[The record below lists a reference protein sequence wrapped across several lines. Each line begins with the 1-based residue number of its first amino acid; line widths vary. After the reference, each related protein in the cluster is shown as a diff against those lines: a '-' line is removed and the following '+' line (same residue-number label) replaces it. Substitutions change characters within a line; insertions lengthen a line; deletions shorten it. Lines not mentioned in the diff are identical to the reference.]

1 MSARRVD
8 IPDLVR
14 RKATARGE
22 LGLEWLK
29 RLDLLVEAIAFDW
42 GLTLGT
48 TLPGG
53 TEGYVAEAETRDGV
67 EAVLK
72 LAIPSDDGVA
82 NEIRTLEF
90 AGGRGYAILLRHD
103 VVRNA
108 LLLERLGPRLSS
120 QGLPVEAQMGA
131 ICATLREA
139 WVPVPAEFL
148 LPTGADKAAS
158 LAGFIGTAWAELD
171 HPCSSRVV
179 ARALSFADS
188 RGAAFDPASAV
199 LVHGD
204 AHAANTL
211 LVPEV
216 GAAGDHYKF
225 VDPDGLVAERA
236 YDLAIPMREWA
247 GELLAGDAC
256 ELGRE
261 RCLLLSRLT
270 DVDPVPIWEWG
281 FVERV
286 STGLLLLKV
295 GAREW
300 GREFLAVAEEWA
312 ARNPFGGVGHRLR

>member
-216 GAAGDHYKF
+216 GPGITTSSSIRTGWSPNVPTIWQSRCGSGLGSCWQGTPVSSVESAA
-225 VDPDGLVAERA
+225 
-236 YDLAIPMREWA
+236 
-247 GELLAGDAC
+247 C
-256 ELGRE
+256 
-261 RCLLLSRLT
+261 S
-270 DVDPVPIWEWG
+270 
-281 FVERV
+281 
-286 STGLLLLKV
+286 
-295 GAREW
+295 
-300 GREFLAVAEEWA
+300 
-312 ARNPFGGVGHRLR
+312 